1 MLRSPG
7 RGAEETRHEK
17 VRVKGSSSCDW
28 VSWRPSRLRGS
39 GHWPGRYQVSG
50 VLRISKD
57 LELKDSWDSGA
68 RLSWYKVSES
78 RGL

>member
-1 MLRSPG
+1 MTGCIGGPRDCVEVDTGLGVIRF
-7 RGAEETRHEK
+7 
-17 VRVKGSSSCDW
+17 
-28 VSWRPSRLRGS
+28 L
-39 GHWPGRYQVSG
+39 G

-57 LELKDSWDSGA
+57 LKLKDSWDSGA